1 MLDYY
6 DWSESITRNNL
17 ILCCSIDFLSMVCR
31 DALSRQSYT
40 LWFQRCSLS
49 HDYVSPLL
57 SSNEYYLLYCTL
69 LHSGSGLA
77 LCPWLWFMVGNWIR
91 KCQLHLLSMSC
102 IQCVRR
108 DRLFGLLWGYAPTKQ
123 SAEIDGENRK
133 RSTSSKVSIEEESNI
148 AQDIELYILWHSR
161 RIASNYDVHRRNVL
175 GGGKSHVEKSDV
187 YFLL

>member
-1 MLDYY
+1 
-6 DWSESITRNNL
+6 
-17 ILCCSIDFLSMVCR
+17 MVCR

-108 DRLFGLLWGYAPTKQ
+108 DHLFGLLWGYAPTKQ

-133 RSTSSKVSIEEESNI
+133 RSTSSKVSIKEESNI
-148 AQDIELYILWHSR
+148 AQDIELYSGIQGELL
-161 RIASNYDVHRRNVL
+161 ATTQ
-175 GGGKSHVEKSDV
+175 EKRCGRWKKPRGEIWRVFPTWWIKNFMNTIQDP
-187 YFLL
+187 